1 MISLIKLFLL
11 QPLLN
16 YLTLEDQDTY
26 TEQVLLTHI
35 HLIHTKAQH
44 GLEATHITSL
54 NSNKIG
60 KKMEFLTQTAFMFAI
75 LGYIYSIKDR
85 KNKMIRVSFVLSLIC
100 LSTYIVA
107 YLYLFFIGKLNWI
120 KAIALLSV
128 ICCSLI
134 SIRHYICLG

>member
-1 MISLIKLFLL
+1 
-11 QPLLN
+11 
-16 YLTLEDQDTY
+16 
-26 TEQVLLTHI
+26 
-35 HLIHTKAQH
+35 
-44 GLEATHITSL
+44 
-54 NSNKIG
+54 
-60 KKMEFLTQTAFMFAI
+60 MEFLTQTAFMFAI